1 MMMHIVVDVG
11 IAVETNQS
19 AIMTA
24 SIIIRS
30 DCYHQHRKETAV
42 DLGSYTLDSDSGTYM
57 LVCTTPSCY

>member
-1 MMMHIVVDVG
+1 MMMHIVVDVS

-30 DCYHQHRKETAV
+30 DFYHQRRKETAV

-57 LVCTTPSCY
+57 HVCTTPSCY